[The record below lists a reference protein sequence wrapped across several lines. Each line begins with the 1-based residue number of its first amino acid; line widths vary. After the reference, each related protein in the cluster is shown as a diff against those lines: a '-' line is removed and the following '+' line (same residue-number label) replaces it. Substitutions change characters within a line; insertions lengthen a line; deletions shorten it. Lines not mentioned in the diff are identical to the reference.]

1 MAHDC
6 TTTSYTVGDPVE
18 VCDAEG
24 TYHGVVVGILEHV
37 LEVEMLKAANNN
49 IYSITDDRYHVPVAA
64 IERHIPLNGNDDN
77 APRAFHDLGFRML
90 DGGTFV
96 KHSDEATGAV
106 YPIGDAA
113 YDMYSDDDDDSA
125 GSLRDFIV
133 EDYDAEPFTLATN
146 DSAFVRETH
155 AAVRD
160 FNAWVPQNDQEHG
173 MRQFIHAQ
181 EARAVRIDDDTRV
194 ANNGGAAPSYSNPT

>member
-1 MAHDC
+1 VVIEL
-6 TTTSYTVGDPVE
+6 S
-18 VCDAEG
+18 G
-24 TYHGVVVGILEHV
+24 TELCVQ
-37 LEVEMLKAANNN
+37 MLKPGDNK
-49 IYSITDDRYHVPVAA
+49 IYAITDDAYQVPVTA
-64 IERHIPLNGNDDN
+64 IARHIPLSGNDDD

-96 KHSDEATGAV
+96 KHSDETTSAV

-133 EDYDAEPFTLATN
+133 DDEDAEPFTLALG
-146 DSAFVRETH
+146 DSDFVRETH

-160 FNAWVPQNDQEHG
+160 FNSWVPRNEQEHG
-173 MRQFIHAQ
+173 MRQFINDQ
-181 EARAVRIDDDTRV
+181 EARAVRIDDDVRV
-194 ANNGGAAPSYSNPT
+194 SNNGGAAPSYSNPT